1 MAVNSGPPKLKYCSF
16 SLDFRSSPVRGL
28 QPPLLHGL
36 MARSF
41 PRELT
46 SRRRAENC
54 LRTGKE
60 LCQVA
65 TTTVLEAR
73 SHTSDLPPG
82 RWRRTKT
89 KITTKERVGLQCGC
103 GGVTVRN
110 YVSLR
115 EVITSSRGRWSQQ
128 DVSSVKLSRSDKDKG
143 QGLPCQRR
151 PSFPFPDAH
160 FNPKPSFASLT

>member
-1 MAVNSGPPKLKYCSF
+1 MGTGAAGVLGRRGRLKPLAVNSGPPKLKYCSF

-54 LRTGKE
+54 LRRGNE

-65 TTTVLEAR
+65 TTTVLGAR
-73 SHTSDLPPG
+73 SHMSEPLPPPPLSPG

-89 KITTKERVGLQCGC
+89 KITTEERVGVLCRC

-110 YVSLR
+110 CVFLR
-115 EVITSSRGRWSQQ
+115 EVITLSRRRWSQQ
-128 DVSSVKLSRSDKDKG
+128 DVSSVKLSRSDKDKAR
-143 QGLPCQRR
+143 GLR
-151 PSFPFPDAH
+151 
-160 FNPKPSFASLT
+160 